1 MKIDKRI
8 TPASTRSVAGSQAK
22 KTAGAG
28 KSTGSAKGSGDRAE
42 IAATTSH
49 LQAAELELASVDIT
63 NTAKVADVKQALE
76 AGTFEVD
83 SEVVAD
89 RLIET
94 SKESIRKRSSKK

>member
-8 TPASTRSVAGSQAK
+8 TPAGTRSVAGSQAK

-28 KSTGSAKGSGDRAE
+28 KSAGSARAGDRAE

-49 LQAAELELASVDIT
+49 LQAAELELTSVDIT

-94 SKESIRKRSSKK
+94 SKEAIRKRSPKK